1 MILFFL
7 TLWVRRKWNKVIHV
21 CCLIR
26 YVTSI
31 NGNPLQFSCLE
42 NPRTKEPGG
51 PQCRGSQS
59 WTGLSNWTHK
69 IIHLSCLTQCVMS
82 ISHIMTHVAWSLAES
97 VNMGSLPLLG
107 CWSSSPFLTK
117 QRRPSMASLLQLHL
131 VSGLR
136 WKAQEQD
143 RSEAGFG
150 PESSMIHGGG
160 VGPGCWT
167 VSADD
172 CTTFLSQAVLTMPL
186 LILWFPSWFWVYLIG
201 RYWHHKGLLKP
212 SPYDTV
218 KSQKERI
225 ALLVDFI
232 TSTLW

>member
-1 MILFFL
+1 MIRFFVVVVCLFF
-7 TLWVRRKWNKVIHV
+7 TLWVRRKPNKVIHV
-21 CCLIR
+21 SCLIW

-42 NPRTKEPGG
+42 NPRTEEPGG

-69 IIHLSCLTQCVMS
+69 IIHLSCLTQRVTS
-82 ISHIMTHVAWSLAES
+82 ISHIMTRVACGLAES
-97 VNMGSLPLLG
+97 VNMDSLPLLG

-143 RSEAGFG
+143 RS
-150 PESSMIHGGG
+150 
-160 VGPGCWT
+160 
-167 VSADD
+167 
-172 CTTFLSQAVLTMPL
+172 
-186 LILWFPSWFWVYLIG
+186 
-201 RYWHHKGLLKP
+201 
-212 SPYDTV
+212 
-218 KSQKERI
+218 
-225 ALLVDFI
+225 
-232 TSTLW
+232 